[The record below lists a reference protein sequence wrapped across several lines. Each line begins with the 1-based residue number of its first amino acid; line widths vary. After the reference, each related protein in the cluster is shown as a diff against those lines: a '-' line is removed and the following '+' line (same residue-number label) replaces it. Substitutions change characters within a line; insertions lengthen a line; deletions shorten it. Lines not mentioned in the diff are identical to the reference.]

1 MYDFKVLLQTF
12 LGVQRSQQVLAHF
25 ALSHNLDDNNAH
37 PEPEFI
43 AYCERALTGVLG
55 ASSAQAL
62 IHTVASGKRMAFEE
76 VVNFF
81 DETTQ
86 ALQFNQNLLFT
97 SLENLSHGIS
107 VVDKELNL
115 VAWNKR
121 YAEMFAYPDDFL
133 RSRPTN

>member
-1 MYDFKVLLQTF
+1 
-12 LGVQRSQQVLAHF
+12 
-25 ALSHNLDDNNAH
+25 
-37 PEPEFI
+37 
-43 AYCERALTGVLG
+43 
-55 ASSAQAL
+55 
-62 IHTVASGKRMAFEE
+62 MAFEE

-107 VVDKELNL
+107 VVEKNLKL

-121 YAEMFAYPDDFL
+121 YSDMFKYPECFL
-133 RSRPTN
+133 QVGQPIEDII